1 MGWCNNFQQNK
12 GMILQWKWNKLGG
25 DDTPF
30 HTIGL
35 VVVKNDLESESR
47 MAETR
52 VSLVGDRGFKDA
64 LQE

>member
-1 MGWCNNFQQNK
+1 MKQIRW
-12 GMILQWKWNKLGG
+12 

-35 VVVKNDLESESR
+35 VVVKNDCESESR

-52 VSLVGDRGFKDA
+52 VSLVGDRGSKDA

>member
-1 MGWCNNFQQNK
+1 
-12 GMILQWKWNKLGG
+12 MILQWKWNKLGG

-52 VSLVGDRGFKDA
+52 VSLVGDRGFKDV